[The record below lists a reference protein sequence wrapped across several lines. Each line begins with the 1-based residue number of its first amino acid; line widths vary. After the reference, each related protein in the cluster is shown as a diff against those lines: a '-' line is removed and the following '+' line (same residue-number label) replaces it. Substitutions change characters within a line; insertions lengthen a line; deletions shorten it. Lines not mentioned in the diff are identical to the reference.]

1 MSQNYLSAEE
11 ISASL
16 LFAYHNGNNNDD
28 TVQLIMDGAS
38 ARVRHDGF
46 TRLGSLR
53 QIPSR
58 GSTETS
64 SSGVVS
70 SENIRS
76 DGSVPF
82 YAYRFILING
92 RFQSST
98 FYRVNTDGQIHE
110 LNLEQLRLSVRRL
123 FDNRVL
129 FRSNNYN
136 TIFNVDETE
145 SSPSLHVPLLH
156 SNNNRT
162 FHSRLSRTRM
172 LHVSLVVFT
181 RSDVSPM
188 IMLP

>member
-16 LFAYHNGNNNDD
+16 LFAYHNGNNDDD

-53 QIPSR
+53 QIPAR

-64 SSGVVS
+64 SGAVS

-110 LNLEQLRLSVRRL
+110 LNLEQLRLSVRRFL
-123 FDNRVL
+123 FDNRVV
-129 FRSNNYN
+129 FRSNNNN
-136 TIFNVDETE
+136 TIFNVDEME

-156 SNNNRT
+156 LNNNRT
-162 FHSRLSRTRM
+162 FHSRLS
-172 LHVSLVVFT
+172 
-181 RSDVSPM
+181 
-188 IMLP
+188 